1 MSGTN
6 INEKKRN
13 LLKMR
18 IWEVVLYTVVI
29 ILIIVLVIFIAGIK

>member
-6 INEKKRN
+6 FNEKKRN

-29 ILIIVLVIFIAGIK
+29 ILIIVLAIFIAGIK